1 MKNITYEQFCEKLR
15 EFNTFN
21 SDDLTSLYNEYGEN
35 RINRFFDIYSGDL
48 KEEEFNIFA
57 KKFSAYFDKIN
68 SNLDGNDND
77 LYVSEDTIRYMMV
90 VAGKYP
96 LLTPD
101 EEKKCG
107 IYLKKGFN
115 ELTIID
121 RELIDYK
128 LYPDINIEDIL
139 LSVKYS
145 NDYSSVIELL
155 KGIKSLPYKLNDE
168 TILNDKMIY
177 IKRYIKLFSDR
188 CPNYVELVNYFPEL
202 DFSNKK
208 IYEDKDLICQLDL
221 LNKFITAKYNL
232 YVRNLK
238 LVISI
243 AKKYGGKSLDFCD
256 LIQEG
261 NVGLVRAINRYDV
274 DKGCKFSTYA
284 TWWIKQNITR
294 SIATTDDAIRRPVHI
309 VERYNKC
316 FRFMERYS
324 IANGCNPSEEEIAT
338 ALGFTVEQVKEIL
351 STFVS
356 HASLDA
362 PVNAEEDDSKLS
374 DFIPDTENLPENIFI
389 SEDFKEVMK
398 KAMQYSLTQRE
409 IDVICNRFGL
419 DNSDGKTHTL
429 EEVGQI
435 FGVTRERA
443 RQIEAKALRKLY
455 KKSSRNGLEDYRYE

>member
-1 MKNITYEQFCEKLR
+1 MKNITYEQFCEKLK

-35 RINRFFDIYSGDL
+35 RINRFFDIYFGDL
-48 KEEEFNIFA
+48 KEEEFNAFA
-57 KKFSAYFDKIN
+57 KKFSSYFDKIN
-68 SNLDGNDND
+68 SNLNNNNND
-77 LYVSEDTIRYMMV
+77 LYDSEDTIRYMMA

-101 EEKKCG
+101 EEKKYG
-107 IYLKKGFN
+107 NYLKEGFN

-121 RELIDYK
+121 REVIDYK
-128 LYPDINIEDIL
+128 LYSDINIEDIL

-145 NDYSSVIELL
+145 NKYSSVIELL

-168 TILNDKMIY
+168 TIFKDKMIY
-177 IKRYIKLFSDR
+177 IKRYIKIFSDR

-208 IYEDKDLICQLDL
+208 IYEDKELIYQLDL
-221 LNKFITAKYNL
+221 LKKFITAKYNF
-232 YVRNLK
+232 YVKNLK

-243 AKKYGGKSLDFCD
+243 AKKYGGKSLEFSD

-294 SIATTDDAIRRPVHI
+294 SIAINDEAIRKPVHM
-309 VERYNKC
+309 VERNKKC
-316 FRFMERYS
+316 LKFIERYY
-324 IANGCNPSEEEIAT
+324 IINRCYPSEEEIAV
-338 ALGFTVEQVKEIL
+338 ALELTIEQVKESL
-351 STFVS
+351 SAYVNCI
-356 HASLDA
+356 SLDS

-374 DFIPDTENLPENIFI
+374 DFIPDTENLPEDIFI
-389 SEDFKEVMK
+389 SEDFKKVMK
-398 KAMQYSLTQRE
+398 NAMQYSLTQRE

-419 DNSDGKTHTL
+419 DNYDGKTHTL
-429 EEVGQI
+429 EEVGQM

-443 RQIEAKALRKLY
+443 RQIEAKALRKLK
-455 KKSSRNGLEDYRYE
+455 KKSSRNGLEDYKYE